1 MKLWR
6 VNIQIKIRCILMCL
20 MVLFFISPCLLA
32 QTQQTIE
39 EVRVVGNRRIPE
51 STILYYVQSQPNTIY
66 REDLA
71 RRDYRNLLNTK
82 FFEDASLKTIQG
94 ELGIIVIF
102 EVKER
107 PLIRAIEFEGTDSFK
122 ESDILEKF
130 KDMKVGLSVDS
141 PFDPSKLPKARKAIR
156 VLLGQ
161 GGQPL
166 GRVEVKTNRI
176 ASSSIRIVFHID
188 AGPKVRIGD
197 ISFEGNTVFSDSEL
211 RNSLKMNKEKGLLT
225 AFRNTDKYMEEKLE
239 YDLHVNM
246 LESYRSRGYI
256 FAKIGTPDVSIV
268 EAPRGLLL
276 MFRKT
281 KQQYYLSI
289 PIEEGEQFRYGS
301 FKIEGIENLDQEL
314 VEEVYNV
321 VPGNIVDYVALKANN
336 DELKKS
342 YSILGYLDATVIPQV
357 DADPEN
363 KTVNITVQ
371 VEEGKQYIVDRIIFA
386 GNTKSRDKVLRR
398 EFFVEE
404 QAQFDGSLL
413 DYSILRLNQ
422 LGFFDAIEEKDYEVI
437 KRPDLGEVDIQVNVK
452 ERTQQSIG
460 LTGGISGI
468 SGSFFGIN
476 YQSNNFRG
484 LGQRIDI
491 GILTGT
497 RTSNYQLS
505 FTEPYFRDS
514 RMSFG
519 MSVFKQHF
527 RFDTYTAFFGMVSP
541 DENIPLFTRSSLGF
555 TLNSSYPLGRWSRFG
570 IGYGLRNIGIS
581 DIDSM
586 FKSFAENQLL
596 GFTPGGT
603 ASDKLV
609 RSEVTPTFVYNT
621 KNRVYNATE
630 GRQLTARVPFSG
642 GPLGGGI
649 NIVRPQIEFQQFA
662 PDRLISRG
670 RHTFGFRAMVSHIIP
685 YGTLPGG
692 IPMTVPFFERVFLGG
707 EFDLRGFDIRSVTP
721 WAYTKTSSST
731 TKSLMPVGG
740 DTSVL
745 VTGEYRIPLVG
756 PLHVTAFIDLG
767 TSTIL
772 RKNNLMLFGLDTSIE
787 LLEASNN
794 VLRVSTGAEIQ
805 FLMPMINQPFRIILA
820 YNPSRMKTNVTVGGK
835 TYPLDEPSSNVKF
848 TVGYNF

>member
-1 MKLWR
+1 MKLGR
-6 VNIQIKIRCILMCL
+6 VNIQIKIRYIMMYL
-20 MVLFFISPCLLA
+20 MVLVFISPCLLA

-39 EVRVVGNRRIPE
+39 EIRIVGNRRIPE
-51 STILYYVQSQPNTIY
+51 STILYYVQSQPNSIY

-71 RRDYRNLLNTK
+71 RRDYRNLLNTN

-102 EVKER
+102 EVQER
-107 PLIRAIEFEGTDSFK
+107 PLIRAVDFEGMSSFK
-122 ESDILEKF
+122 ESDILEAF
-130 KDMKVGLSVDS
+130 KDSKVGLSVDS

-156 VLLGQ
+156 MLLSQ

-166 GRVEVKTNRI
+166 GRVEVETERI
-176 ASSSIRIVFHID
+176 ASSSIRLIFDIH

-197 ISFEGNTVFSDSEL
+197 IRFEGNTILSDSEL
-211 RNSLKMNKEKGLLT
+211 RLALKMNKEKGLFT
-225 AFRNTDKYMEEKLE
+225 AFKNTDKYIEEKLE

-246 LESYRSRGYI
+246 LEAYRSRGYI
-256 FAKIGTPDVSIV
+256 FAKIGDPGVSIV
-268 EAPRGLLL
+268 EAPRGWLL

-301 FKIEGIENLDQEL
+301 FKVEGIENLDQDL
-314 VEEVYNV
+314 VQQVYNV
-321 VPGNIVDYVALKANN
+321 VPGNIVDYVSLKENN
-336 DELKKS
+336 EELKKA
-342 YSILGYLDATVIPQV
+342 YSILGYLDATVIPEV

-363 KTVNITVQ
+363 KTVDIRVQ

-398 EFFVEE
+398 EFFLEE
-404 QAQFDGSLL
+404 QAQFDGGLL

-491 GILTGT
+491 AILTGT

-514 RMSFG
+514 RMTLG

-555 TLNSSYPLGRWSRFG
+555 TLNSSYPVGRWSRVG

-581 DIDSM
+581 DIDTM
-586 FKSFAENQLL
+586 FQSFAENQLT
-596 GFTPGGT
+596 GFTPGGS

-609 RSEVTPTFVYNT
+609 RSEITPTFVYNT
-621 KNRVYNATE
+621 KNRVYNASE
-630 GRQLTARVPFSG
+630 GRQMTARVPFSG

-662 PDRLISRG
+662 PDRLMSGG
-670 RHTFGFRAMVSHIIP
+670 RHTFGFRAAVSHIIP

-692 IPMTVPFFERVFLGG
+692 FPMTVPFFERVFLGG
-707 EFDLRGFDIRSVTP
+707 EFDLRGFDIRSITP
-721 WAYTKTSSST
+721 WAYTQTSASDE
-731 TKSLMPVGG
+731 KGLMPVGG

-745 VTGEYRIPLVG
+745 ITGEYRVPLVG
-756 PLHVTAFIDLG
+756 PLHVTGFIDIG

-772 RKNNLMLFGLDTSIE
+772 RKSNLMLFGPDTSLE